1 MDCERLSKVV
11 ASMESRGVDVSTL
24 RSIEIELAVNDR
36 PPGFLGKFRQKAK
49 VVLRAQWQNLRGEAG
64 ETNEAFVLLVR
75 RFRKKQPLH
84 PAEADK
90 VRAQLVDLVKMVPAG
105 VLATANAAMPI
116 PGTSVFTPM
125 LLSKMGLMPSRWRN
139 AHVLRQL
146 RREAKRLRAEGHSEE
161 ADELDAFRGEVEVA
175 ADEREKLSR
184 NADLL
189 TQWDAN
195 DSGEWEDDEKA
206 TYRQELERLRGLL
219 LSKGMRK
226 RWFLR
231 LGSETWGP
239 VRISALLPEA
249 EEMDEDLLV
258 CYDGRTGWVDLQDLQ
273 SGQSQV

>member
-1 MDCERLSKVV
+1 MAARL
-11 ASMESRGVDVSTL
+11 ESHGIDVSKL
-24 RSIEIELAVNDR
+24 RTIEIELAVNDR

-75 RFRKKQPLH
+75 RFREKKPLP

-105 VLATANAAMPI
+105 VLATVNAAMPI
-116 PGTSVFTPM
+116 PGTSIFTPM

-139 AHVLRQL
+139 AHVLREL
-146 RREAKRLRAEGHSEE
+146 RQEAKRLRGEGYGDE
-161 ADELDAFRGEVEVA
+161 ADELDAFRGEVEA
-175 ADEREKLSR
+175 SADECEKLSR

-195 DSGEWEDDEKA
+195 DSGKWEDDEKE
-206 TYRQELERLRGLL
+206 TYRRELERLRGLL
-219 LSKGMRK
+219 SSKGMRN

-249 EEMDEDLLV
+249 EEMDEDFLV

-273 SGQSQV
+273 SGQSQI